1 MTMRKKL
8 SISAVLLL
16 AAGVLIA
23 GADEKILIING
34 TIVPVTGKTISG
46 GSLLIEDGKISRISS
61 TVLKAPE
68 GAQVID
74 AEGKFVYPGMVALM
88 TAVGVTGYPGAG
100 SDTDEHG
107 TVTPQMDPCDAVN
120 PEDETIPVTR
130 IGGVTTVMTVSGARS
145 PINGKAVVLNLEGYL
160 AEEMILERYAGQIF
174 NTAAKQ
180 QGKYPST
187 LPGVVALIRDK
198 LDDARRYAEKLEK
211 SGEEEDSGNNADSKT
226 DLALEALVP
235 VIKGEVTAFFITS
248 DEVSLRNALKIIDEY
263 NLNAVIQARRGVL
276 KYAGELKK
284 RKIPVIWAGTTI
296 IPERWEPFDRF
307 YHTAA
312 ELEKQGVM
320 FAFDPGGGG
329 PGSHNVRN
337 LPVPASLS
345 VAHGL
350 SEQTAL
356 EAITI
361 NPAKILG
368 IDGRLGSL
376 EEGKIANVVI
386 WTGSPIKMTSRVEQV
401 FIKGKQ
407 IPMTSVQT
415 RLRDKFEKV
424 VKERMKKS
432 AKREAR

>member
-1 MTMRKKL
+1 MSKKIQIFTIL
-8 SISAVLLL
+8 FLL
-16 AAGVLIA
+16 AGAVIA
-23 GADEKILIING
+23 GAGEKILIING
-34 TIVPVTGKTISG
+34 TIVPVTGRNISG
-46 GSLLIEDGKISRISS
+46 GSLLIEDGRISRISS
-61 TVLKAPE
+61 TVMETPE
-68 GAQVID
+68 GTEIID

-107 TVTPQMDPCDAVN
+107 TVTPQMDPYDAIN

-130 IGGVTTVMTVSGARS
+130 MGGVTTVMTVSGTRS
-145 PINGKAVVLNLEGYL
+145 PINGKAVVINLDGSL
-160 AEEMILERYAGQIF
+160 AEEMIFDRYAGQIF

-180 QGKYPST
+180 KDKYPST
-187 LPGVVALIRDK
+187 LPGVVALIEDK
-198 LDDARRYAEKLEK
+198 LDDARRYAEKQKKSAEK
-211 SGEEEDSGNNADSKT
+211 KDNENSSISQT
-226 DLALEALVP
+226 DLAMEALVP
-235 VIKGEVTAFFITS
+235 VVKGEVTAFFLTY
-248 DEVSLRNALKIIDEY
+248 DEVSLRNALKIIEEY
-263 NLNAVIQARRGVL
+263 NLKAVIQARRGVL
-276 KYAGELKK
+276 KYAEELKK
-284 RKIPVIWAGTTI
+284 RNIPVVWAGTTI

-312 ELEKQGVM
+312 ELEKHGLA
-320 FAFDPGGGG
+320 FAFDPGGWG

-356 EAITI
+356 EALTI

-368 IDGRLGSL
+368 IDDRLGSL

-386 WTGSPIKMTSRVEQV
+386 WTGSPVNMASRVETV
-401 FIKGKQ
+401 IIEGKKM
-407 IPMTSVQT
+407 PMTSVQT

-424 VKERMKKS
+424 VKERMKK
-432 AKREAR
+432 K